1 MSMMKRFETLTLERE
16 TGNYHTSRPISCV
29 ARSHQK
35 IEDSSPLVVGTK
47 TCGYSP
53 QNAPGAMIY
62 AEPRYAM
69 AESEEGDIP
78 AQPNDHGESKRLC
91 PRVIGNRDPSVIAR
105 TGTRTTEAIKM
116 DLEGMAPK
124 PESEIGIPI
133 VVARANGPDYAP
145 TQGEDTAPAAM
156 AHRCAERYVGSV
168 DGRDDHQPV
177 QSSLPAATEC
187 PPKPVMVPP
196 AGRETNPPPVLPGSL
211 PPMVASQPNSESKRQ
226 SVRVWGRL
234 PAQSYTALPSLGAGV
249 YVCGVNPSSS
259 RTATTL
265 MRRRKRRLIGA
276 PPPTGPDGTRAWI
289 EKTRPVSGVQTQG
302 SRERERQV
310 WEGSKD
316 YPDSVRGKPVFL
328 TGDNPLEAS
337 PARSPIRCGTIVHEI
352 GIPYMDKRYQAAES
366 APLRD
371 TCRHM
376 CIPMPRIAEK
386 PDNYDQ
392 IQRMRESRPDLAI
405 TGTANANP
413 SEARGIDTKRSVEST
428 SAQIHGFTNA
438 RGVPRPVTRPLRRND
453 LGDLGWADLVKRA
466 GDNDPPLAQR

>member
-1 MSMMKRFETLTLERE
+1 MKGFETPTLERE
-16 TGNYHTSRPISCV
+16 TGNYHTPRPISCV
-29 ARSHQK
+29 AWSHQK
-35 IEDSSPLVVGTK
+35 IEDSPPPVVGTK

-53 QNAPGAMIY
+53 QNAPGAMIS

-91 PRVIGNRDPSVIAR
+91 PRIMTNRDPSATAR
-105 TGTRTTEAIKM
+105 TGTCTTEAIKM

-156 AHRCAERYVGSV
+156 AHRCAERDLGSV
-168 DGRDDHQPV
+168 DERQPV
-177 QSSLPAATEC
+177 QSPLSRGTESSKPAVVLPA
-187 PPKPVMVPP
+187 
-196 AGRETNPPPVLPGSL
+196 GGETNPPPVLLGSL
-211 PPMVASQPNSESKRQ
+211 PPMVAPQPNSESKRQ

-234 PAQSYTALPSLGAGV
+234 PARSYTALPSLGAGV

-259 RTATTL
+259 RTATTP
-265 MRRRKRRLIGA
+265 MRRRKRRSIGA

-302 SRERERQV
+302 LRERERHV

-316 YPDSVRGKPVFL
+316 YPDLVRGKPVFL
-328 TGDNPLEAS
+328 TGDNPLEVS
-337 PARSPIRCGTIVHEI
+337 PARSPIRCGMIVHEI

-366 APLRD
+366 APPRD
-371 TCRHM
+371 TCRDM
-376 CIPMPRIAEK
+376 CVPMPRIAEK

-392 IQRMRESRPDLAI
+392 IQRMRELRPDLAI

-438 RGVPRPVTRPLRRND
+438 RGVPRPVTRSLRRND
-453 LGDLGWADLVKRA
+453 LVGDLVK
-466 GDNDPPLAQR
+466 GDNDPLTQR